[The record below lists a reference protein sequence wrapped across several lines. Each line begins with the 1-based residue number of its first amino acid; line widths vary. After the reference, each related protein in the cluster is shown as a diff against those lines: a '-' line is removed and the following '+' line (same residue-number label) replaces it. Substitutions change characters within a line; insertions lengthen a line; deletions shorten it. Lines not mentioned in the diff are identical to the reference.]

1 MKKILEKYCTIF
13 CSDLY
18 NFKNMTFQYTEGGV
32 YIYINSDEH
41 YDTPFTDEIKL
52 ETFILSLP

>member
-1 MKKILEKYCTIF
+1 MEKILEKYCAIF
-13 CSDLY
+13 CTDLY
-18 NFKNMTFQYTEGGV
+18 EFKNMTFQNTDDGV
-32 YIYINSDEH
+32 YIYINSDKH